1 MAEYHYKYNPSK
13 GSGQSGKA
21 PDGLGGG
28 DGNNGDELFSWIIIV
43 IALAVFW
50 PLGLFLLFRKLMS
63 ASTSSRA
70 NTGRTS
76 ATRSNYTYNYTY
88 NYDKVRSAAK
98 EAAKEAQ
105 AAAQTA
111 VQAVRDTAK
120 ATTQTVRNATQ
131 TATTQP
137 AQSKATYQPKA
148 KVKAE
153 PMPGTMAQKPVN
165 PKAGRGFIITG
176 SILTGTFLFSLMMV
190 LLDALAYGLNGD
202 ALPALG
208 ALSCFTGIGLVF
220 LYVGL
225 FRRKK
230 VKMFRKYLM
239 LIGMRK
245 SVSISTLSKATRR
258 SYKKVCD
265 DLQDMLDQGIL
276 PIGYLDLSNDKLVL
290 TTEGIEDEQ
299 AEPVEEETPE
309 TAKPDDGILAEIRAV
324 NDSIPDP
331 VMSAKIDR
339 IEEITGKILDYQRRY
354 PDKAGQL
361 RNFLNYY
368 LPTTLKIL
376 RAYAQLEEQGIEGEN
391 ISAAKS
397 RIEGMMDKVVE
408 GFEKQLDKLFQN
420 DVLDISSDVAVLEK
434 MLDNDGLG
442 SSGMTMGGT

>member
-1 MAEYHYKYNPSK
+1 MAEYHYKYNPTPRP
-13 GSGQSGKA
+13 GANASGTPSNGNSG
-21 PDGLGGG
+21 D
-28 DGNNGDELFSWIIIV
+28 DLFSWIVIV
-43 IALAVFW
+43 IALAAFW

-63 ASTSSRA
+63 ASTSSRS

-88 NYDKVRSAAK
+88 DYDKVRSAAQ
-98 EAAKEAQ
+98 EAKETAQ
-105 AAAQTA
+105 AAAQSA
-111 VQAVRDTAK
+111 AQA
-120 ATTQTVRNATQ
+120 VRNATRGSAQ
-131 TATTQP
+131 ATSQ
-137 AQSKATYQPKA
+137 AARPKA
-148 KVKAE
+148 PPKKAVKAE

-176 SILTGTFLFSLMMV
+176 SIIAGTFLFSLLMTI
-190 LLDALAYGLNGD
+190 LAALAEGFTWD
-202 ALPALG
+202 FLPALG
-208 ALSCFTGIGLVF
+208 ALGCFTGIGLVF

-245 SVSISTLSKATRR
+245 SVSISTLAKATRR
-258 SYKKVCD
+258 SHKKVCD

-276 PIGYLDLSNDKLVL
+276 PIGYLDLANDKLVL
-290 TTEGIEDEQ
+290 TTDGIEDEVD
-299 AEPVEEETPE
+299 ENGEEEKVEES
-309 TAKPDDGILAEIRAV
+309 KPDDSILAEIRAV

-331 VMSAKIDR
+331 VMSAKIAR
-339 IEEITGKILDYQRRY
+339 IEEITGKILEYQRRY
-354 PDKAGQL
+354 PAKAGQL

-442 SSGMTMGGT
+442 SSGMTMGGV

>member
-1 MAEYHYKYNPSK
+1 MAEYHYKYTPSK
-13 GSGQSGKA
+13 GSGASNG
-21 PDGLGGG
+21 GGG
-28 DGNNGDELFSWIIIV
+28 DGDDLFSWILIV
-43 IALAVFW
+43 IALAAFW

-63 ASTSSRA
+63 ASTSSRS

-88 NYDKVRSAAK
+88 NYDKVRSAAR
-98 EAAKEAQ
+98 EAKEAVQ
-105 AAAQTA
+105 DAAQSVSQSVKDA
-111 VQAVRDTAK
+111 ARSVSQPARP
-120 ATTQTVRNATQ
+120 Q
-131 TATTQP
+131 TA
-137 AQSKATYQPKA
+137 YQPKA

-176 SILTGTFLFSLMMV
+176 GILTGTFLFCLLMTV
-190 LLDALAYGLNGD
+190 LAALAEGFVWD
-202 ALPALG
+202 FLPALG
-208 ALSCFTGIGLVF
+208 ALGCFTGIGLIF

-245 SVSISTLSKATRR
+245 SVSISTLAKATRR

-290 TTEGIEDEQ
+290 TTEGIEDELD
-299 AEPVEEETPE
+299 EDEEEEKVEE
-309 TAKPDDGILAEIRAV
+309 AKPDGGVLAEIRAV

-339 IEEITGKILDYQRRY
+339 IEEITGKILDYQRKY
-354 PDKAGQL
+354 PAKAGQL

-391 ISAAKS
+391 ISAAKA

-420 DVLDISSDVAVLEK
+420 DALDISSDVAVLEK
-434 MLDNDGLG
+434 MLENDGLG
-442 SSGMTMGGT
+442 SSGMTMGGV

>member
-1 MAEYHYKYNPSK
+1 MDMAEYHYKYNPSK
-13 GSGQSGKA
+13 GSGASN
-21 PDGLGGG
+21 GGG
-28 DGNNGDELFSWIIIV
+28 GEGDDLFSWILIV
-43 IALAVFW
+43 IALAAFW

-63 ASTSSRA
+63 ASTSSRS

-88 NYDKVRSAAK
+88 RYDKVRSAAQ
-98 EAAKEAQ
+98 EAKEAVQ
-105 AAAQTA
+105 DVAQSVSQSVKDAARSVSQPARPQTA
-111 VQAVRDTAK
+111 
-120 ATTQTVRNATQ
+120 
-131 TATTQP
+131 
-137 AQSKATYQPKA
+137 YQPKA

-165 PKAGRGFIITG
+165 PRAGRGFIITG
-176 SILTGTFLFSLMMV
+176 GILTGTFLFCLLMTV
-190 LLDALAYGLNGD
+190 LAALAEGFVWD
-202 ALPALG
+202 FLPALG
-208 ALSCFTGIGLVF
+208 ALGCFTGIGLIF

-290 TTEGIEDEQ
+290 TTDGIEDELD
-299 AEPVEEETPE
+299 EPADEEKPEEE
-309 TAKPDDGILAEIRAV
+309 KPDDSILAEIRAV

-354 PDKAGQL
+354 PAKAGQL

-391 ISAAKS
+391 ISAAKA

-420 DVLDISSDVAVLEK
+420 DALDISSDVAVLEK
-434 MLDNDGLG
+434 MLENDGLG
-442 SSGMTMGGT
+442 NSGMTMGGV

>member
-1 MAEYHYKYNPSK
+1 MAEYHYKYTPSK
-13 GSGQSGKA
+13 GSGASNG
-21 PDGLGGG
+21 GGG
-28 DGNNGDELFSWIIIV
+28 DGDDLFSWILIV
-43 IALAVFW
+43 IALAAFW

-63 ASTSSRA
+63 ASTSSRS

-88 NYDKVRSAAK
+88 NYDKVRSAAR
-98 EAAKEAQ
+98 EAKEAVQ
-105 AAAQTA
+105 DAAQSVSQSVKDA
-111 VQAVRDTAK
+111 ARSVSQPARP
-120 ATTQTVRNATQ
+120 Q
-131 TATTQP
+131 TA
-137 AQSKATYQPKA
+137 YQPKA

-176 SILTGTFLFSLMMV
+176 GILTGTFLFCLLMTV
-190 LLDALAYGLNGD
+190 LAALAEGFVWD
-202 ALPALG
+202 FLPALG
-208 ALSCFTGIGLVF
+208 ALGCFTGIGLIF

-245 SVSISTLSKATRR
+245 SVSISTLAKATRR

-290 TTEGIEDEQ
+290 TTEGIEDELD
-299 AEPVEEETPE
+299 EDEEEEKVEE
-309 TAKPDDGILAEIRAV
+309 ARPDGGVLAEIRAV

-339 IEEITGKILDYQRRY
+339 IEEITGKILDYQRKY
-354 PDKAGQL
+354 PAKAGQL

-391 ISAAKS
+391 ISAAKA

-420 DVLDISSDVAVLEK
+420 DALDISSDVAVLEK
-434 MLDNDGLG
+434 MLENDGLG
-442 SSGMTMGGT
+442 SSGMTMGGV

>member
-13 GSGQSGKA
+13 GSGASN
-21 PDGLGGG
+21 GGG
-28 DGNNGDELFSWIIIV
+28 SEGDDLFSWILIV
-43 IALAVFW
+43 IALAAFW

-63 ASTSSRA
+63 ASTSSRS

-88 NYDKVRSAAK
+88 RYDKVRSAAQ
-98 EAAKEAQ
+98 EAKEAVQ
-105 AAAQTA
+105 DVAQSVSQSVKDAARSVSQPARPQTA
-111 VQAVRDTAK
+111 
-120 ATTQTVRNATQ
+120 
-131 TATTQP
+131 
-137 AQSKATYQPKA
+137 YQPKA

-165 PKAGRGFIITG
+165 PRAGRGFIITG
-176 SILTGTFLFSLMMV
+176 GILTGTFLFCLLMTV
-190 LLDALAYGLNGD
+190 LAALAEGFVWD
-202 ALPALG
+202 FLPALG
-208 ALSCFTGIGLVF
+208 ALGCFTGIGLIF

-290 TTEGIEDEQ
+290 TTEGIEDELD
-299 AEPVEEETPE
+299 EDEEEE
-309 TAKPDDGILAEIRAV
+309 KAEESKPDGGILAEIRAV

-354 PDKAGQL
+354 PAKAGQL

-391 ISAAKS
+391 ISAAKA

-420 DVLDISSDVAVLEK
+420 DALDISSDVAVLEK
-434 MLDNDGLG
+434 MLENDGLG
-442 SSGMTMGGT
+442 NSGMTMGGV

>member
-1 MAEYHYKYNPSK
+1 MAEYHYKYTPSK
-13 GSGQSGKA
+13 GSGASNG
-21 PDGLGGG
+21 GGG
-28 DGNNGDELFSWIIIV
+28 DGDDLFSWILIV
-43 IALAVFW
+43 IALAAFW

-63 ASTSSRA
+63 ASTSSRS

-88 NYDKVRSAAK
+88 NYDKVRSAAR
-98 EAAKEAQ
+98 EAKEAVQ
-105 AAAQTA
+105 DAAQSVSQSVKDA
-111 VQAVRDTAK
+111 ARSVSQPARP
-120 ATTQTVRNATQ
+120 Q
-131 TATTQP
+131 TA
-137 AQSKATYQPKA
+137 YQPKA

-176 SILTGTFLFSLMMV
+176 GILTGTFLFCLLMTV
-190 LLDALAYGLNGD
+190 LAALAEGFVWD
-202 ALPALG
+202 FLPALG
-208 ALSCFTGIGLVF
+208 ALGCFTGIGLIF

-245 SVSISTLSKATRR
+245 SVSISTLAKATRR

-290 TTEGIEDEQ
+290 TTEGIEDELD
-299 AEPVEEETPE
+299 EDEEEERVEE
-309 TAKPDDGILAEIRAV
+309 AKPDGGVLAEIRAV

-339 IEEITGKILDYQRRY
+339 IEEITGKILDYQRKY
-354 PDKAGQL
+354 PAKAGQL

-391 ISAAKS
+391 ISAAKA

-420 DVLDISSDVAVLEK
+420 DALDISSDVAVLEK
-434 MLDNDGLG
+434 MLENDGLG
-442 SSGMTMGGT
+442 SSGMTMGGV

>member
-1 MAEYHYKYNPSK
+1 MAEYHYKYNPTK
-13 GSGQSGKA
+13 KPGQSQKA
-21 PDGLGGG
+21 PDGLGGNNSDGSG
-28 DGNNGDELFSWIIIV
+28 DDLFSWIIIV

-98 EAAKEAQ
+98 EAQNAAQGAAQ
-105 AAAQTA
+105 AA
-111 VQAVRDTAK
+111 VQAVRSA
-120 ATTQTVRNATQ
+120 
-131 TATTQP
+131 
-137 AQSKATYQPKA
+137 AQSVSSPAQPKA
-148 KVKAE
+148 RPKRSAKAE
-153 PMPGTMAQKPVN
+153 PMPGTMAQKAVN

-176 SILTGTFLFSLMMV
+176 GILTGTFLFSLLMTV
-190 LLDALAYGLNGD
+190 LAALAEGFVWD
-202 ALPALG
+202 FLPALG
-208 ALSCFTGIGLVF
+208 ALGCFTGIGLIF

-245 SVSISTLSKATRR
+245 SVSISTLAKATRR
-258 SYKKVCD
+258 SHKKVCD

-276 PIGYLDLSNDKLVL
+276 PIGYLDLANDKLVL
-290 TTEGIEDEQ
+290 TTDGIEDEPD
-299 AEPVEEETPE
+299 EEDEEEKQE
-309 TAKPDDGILAEIRAV
+309 EARPDDSILAEIRAV

-339 IEEITGKILDYQRRY
+339 IEEITGKILDYQRKY
-354 PDKAGQL
+354 PAKAGQL

-391 ISAAKS
+391 ISAAKA

-442 SSGMTMGGT
+442 SSGMTLGGV

>member
-1 MAEYHYKYNPSK
+1 MAEYHYKYNP
-13 GSGQSGKA
+13 GSGSSGS
-21 PDGLGGG
+21 GG
-28 DGNNGDELFSWIIIV
+28 DGGDELFSWIFVV
-43 IALAVFW
+43 IGFVLFP
-50 PLGLFLLFRKLMS
+50 PLGLLLLVLKLFHG
-63 ASTSSRA
+63 STSSRS
-70 NTGRTS
+70 NTNRTS
-76 ATRSNYTYNYTY
+76 SARSRYTYNYTY
-88 NYDKVRSAAK
+88 NYDKVRSAAQ
-98 EAAKEAQ
+98 EAKTAAQ
-105 AAAQTA
+105 NAAQTA
-111 VQAVRDTAK
+111 AQAVQDAAAK
-120 ATTQTVRNATQ
+120 ATA
-131 TATTQP
+131 QP
-137 AQSKATYQPKA
+137 ARPKAAYQPKA

-176 SILTGTFLFSLMMV
+176 SILTGTFLFSLLMTV
-190 LLDALAYGLNGD
+190 LAALAEGFVWD
-202 ALPALG
+202 FLPALG
-208 ALSCFTGIGLVF
+208 ALSCFTGIGLIF

-265 DLQDMLDQGIL
+265 DLQDMLDVGIL

-290 TTEGIEDEQ
+290 TTEGIEDEDEQ
-299 AEPVEEETPE
+299 EEAPEETE
-309 TAKPDDGILAEIRAV
+309 ATKPDDSVLSEIQAV
-324 NDSIPDP
+324 NDSIADP

-339 IEEITGKILDYQRRY
+339 IAEITGKILDYQHRY
-354 PDKAGQL
+354 PAKAGQL

-391 ISAAKS
+391 ISAAKT

-442 SSGMTMGGT
+442 SSGMTLGGV

>member
-13 GSGQSGKA
+13 GSGASNG
-21 PDGLGGG
+21 GGG
-28 DGNNGDELFSWIIIV
+28 DGDDLFSWIIIV
-43 IALAVFW
+43 IALAAFW

-63 ASTSSRA
+63 ASTSSRSS
-70 NTGRTS
+70 TGRTS

-98 EAAKEAQ
+98 EAAQEAQ

-111 VQAVRDTAK
+111 AQAVRDTAK
-120 ATTQTVRNATQ
+120 TAAQTVRDA
-131 TATTQP
+131 AQP
-137 AQSKATYQPKA
+137 ARPKTAYQPKA
-148 KVKAE
+148 KVE

-176 SILTGTFLFSLMMV
+176 GILTGTFLFCLLMTF
-190 LLDALAYGLNGD
+190 LAALAEGFTWD
-202 ALPALG
+202 FLPALG
-208 ALSCFTGIGLVF
+208 ALGCFTGIGLVF

-245 SVSISTLSKATRR
+245 SVSISTLAKATRR

-290 TTEGIEDEQ
+290 TTEGIEDELD
-299 AEPVEEETPE
+299 EDEEEEKVEE
-309 TAKPDDGILAEIRAV
+309 AKPDGGILAEIRAV

-339 IEEITGKILDYQRRY
+339 IEEITGKILDYQRKY
-354 PDKAGQL
+354 PAKAGQL
-361 RNFLNYY
+361 RNVLNYY

-376 RAYAQLEEQGIEGEN
+376 RAYAQLE
-391 ISAAKS
+391 
-397 RIEGMMDKVVE
+397 
-408 GFEKQLDKLFQN
+408 
-420 DVLDISSDVAVLEK
+420 
-434 MLDNDGLG
+434 
-442 SSGMTMGGT
+442 

>member
-13 GSGQSGKA
+13 GSGRSGKA
-21 PDGLGGG
+21 PDGLGG
-28 DGNNGDELFSWIIIV
+28 NNSNGENSNDDLVSWIIIV

-63 ASTSSRA
+63 ASTSSRS

-76 ATRSNYTYNYTY
+76 ATRSGYTYNYTY
-88 NYDKVRSAAK
+88 NKVRSAVKEAAQEVQSTAK
-98 EAAKEAQ
+98 EAA
-105 AAAQTA
+105 
-111 VQAVRDTAK
+111 
-120 ATTQTVRNATQ
+120 QTVRGATQ
-131 TATTQP
+131 NASSVRPT
-137 AQSKATYQPKA
+137 QSKVAQKRA
-148 KVKAE
+148 AKAE
-153 PMPGTMAQKPVN
+153 PMPGTMAQKSVN
-165 PKAGRGFIITG
+165 PKAGRGFIVTG
-176 SILTGTFLFSLMMV
+176 GIIAGTFLSILLILFS
-190 LLDALAYGLNGD
+190 ALIAGGLTWE
-202 ALPALG
+202 ALPALATLG
-208 ALSCFTGIGLVF
+208 CFTGIGLVF

-245 SVSISTLSKATRR
+245 SVSISTLAKATRR

-290 TTEGIEDEQ
+290 TTNGIEDELDEEDEEDA
-299 AEPVEEETPE
+299 AEE
-309 TAKPDDGILAEIRAV
+309 ARPDDSILAEIRAV

-331 VMSAKIDR
+331 VMSAKIAR
-339 IEEITGKILDYQRRY
+339 IEEITGKILDYQRKY
-354 PDKAGQL
+354 PAKAGQL

-391 ISAAKS
+391 ISAAKA

-420 DVLDISSDVAVLEK
+420 DVLDISSDVAVLER

-442 SSGMTMGGT
+442 SSGMTMGGI